1 MQGTYQLCG
10 SGFSDAVFDRCAGP
24 HLQQRGTIDRR
35 SRWSYQLPRVE
46 LMVQRSGMGS
56 DTAVQPTI
64 QTTAA
69 TLGTQDAAQMRCSVS
84 GQEAPPDLSP
94 KRDASD
100 GSPSQHSAI
109 SVSAGH
115 GPVLWAC
122 QDLNLGPH
130 PYQQNAGNRCA
141 NHRSRRSRS
150 TADGKVMWSHGVQ
163 LCALILRVLNETL
176 RARYQRHRG
185 GIAGR
190 SGHDAAYRQ
199 QRQRTIAAGCSIS
212 GLNLM
217 STAGRPEHR
226 RR

>member
-10 SGFSDAVFDRCAGP
+10 SGYSDAVFDRCAGP

-46 LMVQRSGMGS
+46 LMVQSTGMGS

-84 GQEAPPDLSP
+84 GQEAPPDFIP

-100 GSPSQHSAI
+100 GSPSQHSVT

-115 GPVLWAC
+115 GPVLWSWL
-122 QDLNLGPH
+122 DLNQRPH
-130 PYQQNAGNRCA
+130 PYQRWTAERCA
-141 NHRSRRSRS
+141 KQPFRWSRDTVSA
-150 TADGKVMWSHGVQ
+150 TGMG
-163 LCALILRVLNETL
+163 
-176 RARYQRHRG
+176 
-185 GIAGR
+185 
-190 SGHDAAYRQ
+190 
-199 QRQRTIAAGCSIS
+199 
-212 GLNLM
+212 
-217 STAGRPEHR
+217 
-226 RR
+226 